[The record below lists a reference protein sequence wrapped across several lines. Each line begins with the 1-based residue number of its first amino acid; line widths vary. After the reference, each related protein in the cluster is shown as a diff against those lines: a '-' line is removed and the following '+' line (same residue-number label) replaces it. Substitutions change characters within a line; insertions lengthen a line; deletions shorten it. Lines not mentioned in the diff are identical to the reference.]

1 MYAEKSE
8 NNGLM
13 WMLMGAYGRVGDLYK
28 DGYYREAG
36 ESLVLSF
43 FPTKQEKTGNV
54 QWPLLPWLDD
64 ITEGEEIAGLLS
76 GLLYGFSREEKFD
89 NLVGCVKN

>member
-36 ESLVLSF
+36 EQLALSF
-43 FPTKQEKTGNV
+43 FPTKQEKMGNV
-54 QWPLLPWLDD
+54 
-64 ITEGEEIAGLLS
+64 
-76 GLLYGFSREEKFD
+76 
-89 NLVGCVKN
+89 